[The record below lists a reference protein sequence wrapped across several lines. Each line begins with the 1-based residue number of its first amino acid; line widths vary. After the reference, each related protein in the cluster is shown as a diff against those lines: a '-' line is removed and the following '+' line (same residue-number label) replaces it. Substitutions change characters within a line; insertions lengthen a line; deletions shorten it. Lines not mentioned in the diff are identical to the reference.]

1 MAVSDE
7 ARHGRAKAMPVSVEA
22 RPARTKAT
30 PVSDNRVAGL
40 RAPTA
45 TPAGTYVPTPQKTR
59 MQFDDANFQEQPE
72 TLKYQRSQFKI

>member
-7 ARHGRAKAMPVSVEA
+7 ARHGRA
-22 RPARTKAT
+22 KAT

-59 MQFDDANFQEQPE
+59 MQFDDANFQESSVPHSGV
-72 TLKYQRSQFKI
+72 TVGGRPV

>member
-1 MAVSDE
+1 MSVSDE
-7 ARHGRAKAMPVSVEA
+7 DWHGRAKAMAVSDEDWHGLA
-22 RPARTKAT
+22 KAT
-30 PVSDNRVAGL
+30 PVSDNRLAGL

-59 MQFDDANFQEQPE
+59 MQFDDAKFQEQPE